1 MKLIIVKCVQSGG
14 GGQRVKKWNN
24 KQNKLV
30 YREYFTGNSFDTTE
44 NMPIIVN
51 CSKFKS

>member
-14 GGQRVKKWNN
+14 GGQRIKKWNN

-30 YREYFTGNSFDTTE
+30 YRENISLV
-44 NMPIIVN
+44 IVSIQPKIYN
-51 CSKFKS
+51 YR